1 MKSALAILVPA
12 LLLSTGCATT
22 NRRAAGQSPEALFEQ
37 ERAPEALRVMTFNIQ
52 SGRHGLE
59 RIAEVIRR
67 ANPDVV
73 ALQEV
78 DKGTWRSRGL
88 DQAEELAQLTGLTHH
103 AHFRATRFFG
113 GEYGLAV
120 ISRFPIVDARRLSL
134 PTPRMD
140 ETRAVARAVVDV
152 GGIEVSVY
160 VTHLSHLP
168 QRSALR
174 VEQAQAILR
183 LVRADPRPALLMGD
197 LNDAPSSAA
206 VLLLRSELPCAF
218 SRAGEGPGATYPLP
232 FPLRDLRLD
241 YVLASRAFTPK
252 RAFVVREKAS
262 DHFPIVADLDLL
274 PAREALADLRR

>member
-1 MKSALAILVPA
+1 MKTALAILV
-12 LLLSTGCATT
+12 LLVSTGCVTSQKRVSAED
-22 NRRAAGQSPEALFEQ
+22 AFES

-78 DKGTWRSRGL
+78 DKGTWRSRGVN
-88 DQAEELAQLTGLTHH
+88 QAEELAKLTGLEHH
-103 AHFRATRFFG
+103 AYFRATRLLG

-120 ISRFPIVDARRLSL
+120 ISRFPVVDARRLAL

-140 ETRAVARAVVDV
+140 ESRAVARAVLDV
-152 GGIEVSVY
+152 AGTEVSVY

-168 QRSALR
+168 QRSSVR

-183 LVRADPRPALLMGD
+183 LVRSDPRPALLMGD
-197 LNDAPSSAA
+197 LNDAPESPA
-206 VLLLRSELPCAF
+206 VLLLRRHLPCVF
-218 SRAGEGPGATYPLP
+218 NRAGEGVATTYPLP
-232 FPLRDLRLD
+232 FPFSDLRLD
-241 YVLASRAFTPK
+241 YVLASEDFTPK
-252 RAFVVREKAS
+252 RAFVVRERAS
-262 DHFPIVADLDLL
+262 DHYPIVADLDLL
-274 PAREALADLRR
+274 PARDALATLRP